1 MSNTL
6 KSNTATEDT
15 LNSLRR
21 AVQNA
26 LERKRKLGQYTVQ
39 WRANQIVI
47 NGKDA
52 PAAGLTTGL
61 TMGSPISLSESI
73 E

>member
-1 MSNTL
+1 MSNIP
-6 KSNTATEDT
+6 KSNNTTEDT

-21 AVQNA
+21 AVHNA
-26 LERKRKLGQYTVQ
+26 LDRKRKLGQYTVQ

-52 PAAGLTTGL
+52 PAAGLTI
-61 TMGSPISLSESI
+61 GSDPIVVNNDN
-73 E
+73 

>member
-1 MSNTL
+1 MSNIP
-6 KSNTATEDT
+6 KPNNTTEDT

-21 AVQNA
+21 AVHNA
-26 LERKRKLGQYTVQ
+26 LDRKRKLGQYTVQ

-52 PAAGLTTGL
+52 PAAALTIA
-61 TMGSPISLSESI
+61 TMGSDPVVVINDK
-73 E
+73 